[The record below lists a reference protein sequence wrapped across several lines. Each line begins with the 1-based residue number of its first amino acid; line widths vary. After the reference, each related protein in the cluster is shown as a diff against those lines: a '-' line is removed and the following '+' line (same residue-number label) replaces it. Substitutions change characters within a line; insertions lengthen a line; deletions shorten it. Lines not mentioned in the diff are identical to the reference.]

1 MMTDNHGRSQGE
13 ASELE
18 VAVHLIEK
26 DFRISQT
33 FGHSHPYD
41 LIVDIGGELLKI
53 QVKTA
58 NSHGPGNQYQI
69 KINDEQEYD
78 FDNVDLF
85 AGNAPD
91 VEVNDGVFF
100 VPYPEM
106 EKRASVTF
114 TPLEDMGADV
124 NRERANHI
132 SQYTFEEALSRL
144 KEYEVENE
152 E

>member
-18 VAVHLIEK
+18 VAIHLIGK

-33 FGHSHPYD
+33 FSHSHPYD
-41 LIVDIGGELLKI
+41 LIVDVGGELLKI

-58 NSHGPGNQYQI
+58 NSRGPGNQYQI
-69 KINDEQEYD
+69 EINDEQEYD

-144 KEYEVENE
+144 KEYEVDNE